1 MIENPGQTNNQPQ
14 SDDTER
20 PEVRLVPVQLEINGS
35 YALQL
40 EDDKKFHPV
49 AQDIVGLCEL
59 LVRRSEDLGAPLLP
73 SIDQSDS
80 ANEVALANAAPFPII
95 SDRYGTLEVPVDMA
109 GFLKSMDESTPYTG
123 ELLDTDLMHIGQMM
137 KELSIKTGI
146 QWVPMPVGK
155 AENGELGTMTPDQQ

>member
-59 LVRRSEDLGAPLLP
+59 LVLSL
-73 SIDQSDS
+73 I
-80 ANEVALANAAPFPII
+80 
-95 SDRYGTLEVPVDMA
+95 
-109 GFLKSMDESTPYTG
+109 
-123 ELLDTDLMHIGQMM
+123 HI
-137 KELSIKTGI
+137 
-146 QWVPMPVGK
+146 
-155 AENGELGTMTPDQQ
+155 